1 MNNDVAELRADITA
15 ARMELRNDITVFRTD
30 SREDIATLR
39 REVTLR
45 LTFIEADL
53 RRLFELAGEIKGR
66 LSAR

>member
-1 MNNDVAELRADITA
+1 
-15 ARMELRNDITVFRTD
+15 MELRNDITAFRTD
-30 SREDIATLR
+30 AREDIATLR

-66 LSAR
+66 LNAR